1 MRRRFRV
8 ADTKK
13 YAIYGVGCVLLA
25 SGLSKSFASECVN
38 GLRARGQVV
47 TMVAED

>member
-1 MRRRFRV
+1 MRRRFLVKDAKR
-8 ADTKK
+8 

-38 GLRARGQVV
+38 GLRLRGQVV
-47 TMVAED
+47 TMVEE